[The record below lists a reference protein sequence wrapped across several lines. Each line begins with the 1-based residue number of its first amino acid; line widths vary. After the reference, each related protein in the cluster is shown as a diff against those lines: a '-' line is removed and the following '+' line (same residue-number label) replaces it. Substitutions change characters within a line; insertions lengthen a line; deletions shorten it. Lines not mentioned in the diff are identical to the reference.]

1 MPKNPNVSK
10 KVIGLRRQAEELL
23 QATTRDVVA
32 IPVKDVQRLVHELQI
47 YQIELKI
54 QNDELRR
61 TQREIETARGS
72 YIDLYDFSPAGILT
86 LDTSGTIVEAN
97 LSAGMLLGIN
107 RKKLIG
113 QSFADFVAS
122 DEQDI
127 FHRHGQEVL
136 KTGTR
141 HTCEVQLQIQAGAS
155 CCVHIE
161 SIAGRDEPGQIT
173 HWRMALL
180 DITDRKRVEDA
191 LLQAHE
197 DLDQRVQERTRE
209 LQEANQT
216 LQGTTAHQHTIL
228 AQCPLAIIEL
238 DATDRVT
245 RWNQAATQ
253 MFGWTEQEVLGREL
267 PYGSPDEADAA
278 DHLWTSIM
286 QGKSVQNKE
295 LRRLKKDGTSVDV
308 SFWSVNLRDPDG
320 NPTGSIGFL
329 IDITERKQLEAQF
342 RQAQKIEAVGR
353 LAGGV
358 AHDFNNLLTV
368 INGYSALLIDQLSP
382 EDSRRELVIET
393 LRAGERAASLTKQLL
408 AFSRKQTLMLQP
420 LNLNDSLRSISSMLR
435 RLLGEDITLAID
447 LVPDLWLINGD
458 KEQLD
463 QVTMNLAI
471 NARDAM
477 PNGGTFTVATRN
489 IAMTPG
495 SHRVVPPGDYVHV
508 SVRDTGHGM
517 SQETLAHLFE
527 PFFTTKEVG
536 QGTGLG
542 LATVFGI
549 VKQSQ
554 GYIFADSEIGRW
566 STFHLY
572 FPRLVA
578 PTTRRTT
585 G

>member
-1 MPKNPNVSK
+1 MPKNPDVSR

-61 TQREIETARGS
+61 TQMEIETARGS
-72 YIDLYDFSPAGILT
+72 YVDLYDFSPAGILT

-136 KTGTR
+136 KAGTR
-141 HTCEVQLQIQAGAS
+141 HTCEVHLQIQAGAS
-155 CCVHIE
+155 SCVHIE

-180 DITDRKRVEDA
+180 DITERKRAEDA
-191 LLQAHE
+191 LRQAHD

-209 LQEANQT
+209 LQEANQA
-216 LQGTTAHQHTIL
+216 LQGTTAHQHAIL

-238 DATDRVT
+238 DATGRVT

-253 MFGWTEQEVLGREL
+253 MFGWTEHEVLGREL
-267 PYGSPDEADAA
+267 PYGSPDEADVA

-286 QGKSVQNKE
+286 QGTSVQSKE
-295 LRRLKKDGTSVDV
+295 QRRLKKDGTSVDV

-320 NPTGSIGFL
+320 NPSGSIDFL
-329 IDITERKQLEAQF
+329 IDITERKRLEAQF

-368 INGYSALLIDQLSP
+368 INGYSALLIGQLSS
-382 EDSRRELVIET
+382 EDPRREMVVET

-408 AFSRKQTLMLQP
+408 AFSRKQTLMPQP
-420 LNLNDSLRSISSMLR
+420 LNLNDSLRSISSLLR

-447 LVPDLWLINGD
+447 LVPDLWSINGD
-458 KEQLD
+458 KGQLD

-477 PNGGTFTVATRN
+477 PNGGTFTIATRN
-489 IAMTPG
+489 ITITPD
-495 SHRVVPPGDYVHV
+495 SYRVVPPGDYVHV

-554 GYIFADSEIGRW
+554 GYIFADSELGRGT
-566 STFHLY
+566 TFHLY
-572 FPRLVA
+572 FPPLVA